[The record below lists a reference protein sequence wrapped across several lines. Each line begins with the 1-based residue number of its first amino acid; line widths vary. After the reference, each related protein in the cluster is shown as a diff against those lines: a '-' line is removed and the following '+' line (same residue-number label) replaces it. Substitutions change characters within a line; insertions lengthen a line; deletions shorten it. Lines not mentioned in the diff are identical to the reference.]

1 VLHRLARLAIA
12 APAWIV
18 AAAVLFAVAA
28 GWYGYSA
35 TQSLSAGGFQDPT
48 AESSRAGR
56 LVADKF
62 GQGDLQL
69 IFMVTA
75 EGGVH
80 SAAARSVATNIVDQ
94 LRTSPFVGEVS
105 STWTATPTGAAALTS
120 RDGRS
125 GIVIAAISGG
135 GSEGQEHA
143 KTLVQQL
150 VVPHE
155 GATVRVGGP
164 AMAYVQINTQTKRD
178 LVVMESIAIPL
189 SFLVLVW
196 VFGGLL
202 AAALPVAVGLLAIV
216 GTMAVLRV
224 VALATEVSTFA
235 LNLTVA
241 LGLAL
246 ALDYTL
252 LIISRYREE
261 RADRADRD
269 TALARTMAT
278 AGRTVLFSALTVAFS
293 MGALALFPMY
303 FLKSFAFAGTAVVT
317 LTAVAALLVAPA
329 AIVLLGDR
337 IDALDVR
344 RLGRRL
350 LRRPDP
356 PPRPVQQLFW
366 YRLTKSVMRHVV
378 LVGLPVI
385 ALLVVL
391 GAPFLGVR
399 WGFPDDRVL
408 PGSASTRQV
417 GDQLRDNFPSNP
429 ASAITAVIPRSGDVS
444 AAELA
449 RYAAQLSRVADV
461 SSVSAP
467 TGSYVDGVR
476 VGPPGAATAMA
487 DGSAFLTVFSTAPL
501 FSASSETQLDRLH
514 AVRGPSGERAQLT
527 GTAQI
532 THDSAA
538 AINARLPLVLG
549 VIATITFV
557 QLFLLTRSVVLP
569 LKALLLNVLSLTAAF
584 GALVWVFQDG
594 HLGGLGTTV
603 TGTLVPNIPVLL
615 FCIAFG
621 LSMDYEVFLISRIHE
636 YWLQSG
642 QTRADN
648 DESVALGLARVG
660 RVVTAAAL
668 VMSISFA
675 ALIAGQVSIVRM
687 FGLGLTLAVLM
698 DATLVRML
706 LVPAFM
712 HVLGRTNWWAPHP
725 LAWLR
730 RNVRIGK
737 ALPQTGGNVF
747 AEGVPPRQTANS
759 RPPHAQR
766 YVSGTPAAVRRMRE
780 DSPPER

>member
-1 VLHRLARLAIA
+1 MLHRLARLAIA
-12 APAWIV
+12 APGLIV
-18 AAAVLFAVAA
+18 AVAVLFAVGA
-28 GWYGYSA
+28 GWYGSSA
-35 TQSLSAGGFQDPT
+35 PKALSAGGLQDPA

-56 LVADKF
+56 LLADKF

-69 IFMVTA
+69 IFMITA

-80 SAAARSVATNIVDQ
+80 SAAARSVATDIVEK
-94 LRTSPFVGEVS
+94 LRHSPFVGAVS
-105 STWTATPTGAAALTS
+105 STWTAPPTGAAALTS
-120 RDGRS
+120 KDGKS
-125 GIVIAAISGG
+125 GIVVAAISGG
-135 GSEGQEHA
+135 GSQGQEHA
-143 KTLVQQL
+143 TALVQRL
-150 VVPHE
+150 VVPHA
-155 GATVRVGGP
+155 GVTVRAGGP

-196 VFGGLL
+196 VFGGLW
-202 AAALPVAVGLLAIV
+202 AAALPVAVGLLAIA
-216 GTMAVLRV
+216 GTTAVLRA
-224 VALATEVSTFA
+224 VALTNEVSIFA
-235 LNLTVA
+235 LNLAVA

-252 LIISRYREE
+252 LIISRFREE
-261 RADRADRD
+261 RAGGAGLD
-269 TALARTMAT
+269 TALTRTMAT

-303 FLKSFAFAGTAVVT
+303 FLKSFAFAGAAVVT

-356 PPRPVQQLFW
+356 APRPVQQVFW
-366 YRLTKSVMRHVV
+366 YRLTKFVMRRVV
-378 LVGLPVI
+378 LVGLPLI
-385 ALLVVL
+385 ALLVLL

-429 ASAITAVIPRSGDVS
+429 ASAVTVVIPHSSDVS
-444 AAELA
+444 SAELA
-449 RYAAQLSRVADV
+449 SYAAQLSRVPDV
-461 SSVSAP
+461 PSVSAP
-467 TGSYVDGVR
+467 AGTYVDGVR
-476 VGPPGAATAMA
+476 VGPPTAATAMT
-487 DGSAFLTVFSTAPL
+487 DGSAFLTVSSTAPL
-501 FSASSETQLDRLH
+501 FSAASETQLDRLH
-514 AVRGPSGERAQLT
+514 AVPGPSRERVQLT

-549 VIATITFV
+549 VIAVVTFV

-621 LSMDYEVFLISRIHE
+621 LSMDYEVFLISRIRE
-636 YWLQSG
+636 Y
-642 QTRADN
+642 
-648 DESVALGLARVG
+648 
-660 RVVTAAAL
+660 
-668 VMSISFA
+668 
-675 ALIAGQVSIVRM
+675 
-687 FGLGLTLAVLM
+687 
-698 DATLVRML
+698 
-706 LVPAFM
+706 
-712 HVLGRTNWWAPHP
+712 
-725 LAWLR
+725 
-730 RNVRIGK
+730 
-737 ALPQTGGNVF
+737 
-747 AEGVPPRQTANS
+747 
-759 RPPHAQR
+759 
-766 YVSGTPAAVRRMRE
+766 
-780 DSPPER
+780 

>member
-1 VLHRLARLAIA
+1 MLHRLARLAIT
-12 APAWIV
+12 APGLIV
-18 AAAVLFAVAA
+18 AVAVLFAVGA
-28 GWYGYSA
+28 GWYGSSA
-35 TQSLSAGGFQDPT
+35 TKSLSAGGFQDPA
-48 AESSRAGR
+48 AESSRSGR
-56 LVADKF
+56 LLVDKF
-62 GQGDLQL
+62 GHGDLQL

-80 SAAARSVATNIVDQ
+80 SAAARSVATDIVER
-94 LRTSPFVGEVS
+94 LHNSPFVSEVS
-105 STWTATPTGAAALTS
+105 STWTATPTGAAALSS
-120 RDGRS
+120 RDGKS
-125 GIVIAAISGG
+125 GLVIAAISGG

-143 KTLVQQL
+143 KALVRQL

-155 GATVRVGGP
+155 GVTVRAGGP
-164 AMAYVQINTQTKRD
+164 AMAYVQINAQTKRD

-202 AAALPVAVGLLAIV
+202 AAALPVAVGLLAIA
-216 GTMAVLRV
+216 GTTAVLRA
-224 VALATEVSTFA
+224 VALTTEVSIFA

-252 LIISRYREE
+252 LIISRFREE
-261 RADRADRD
+261 RADGADRD
-269 TALARTMAT
+269 EAMTRTMAT
-278 AGRTVLFSALTVAFS
+278 AGRTVLFSALTVGFS

-303 FLKSFAFAGTAVVT
+303 FLKSFAFAGAAVVA

-337 IDALDVR
+337 VDALDVR

-350 LRRPDP
+350 LRRPTP
-356 PPRPVQQLFW
+356 AARPVQQLSW
-366 YRLTKSVMRHVV
+366 YRLTKFVMRHVV

-417 GDQLRDNFPSNP
+417 GDQLRDNFPSDP
-429 ASAITAVIPRSGDVS
+429 ASAVTVVIPHSSDVS
-444 AAELA
+444 TAELA
-449 RYAAQLSRVADV
+449 RYAAQLSRVAGV

-467 TGSYVDGVR
+467 GGSYVGGVR
-476 VGPPGAATAMA
+476 VGPPTADTGMA
-487 DGSAFLTVFSTAPL
+487 DGSAFLTVSSTAPL
-501 FSASSETQLDRLH
+501 FSAASETQLDRLH
-514 AVRGPSGERAQLT
+514 AVPGPSGERVQLT

-549 VIATITFV
+549 VIAAVTLV

-621 LSMDYEVFLISRIHE
+621 LSMDYEVFLISRINE
-636 YWLQSG
+636 YWLQSS

-648 DESVALGLARVG
+648 DESVALGLARVA

-675 ALIAGQVSIVRM
+675 ALIAAQVSIVRM

-698 DATLVRML
+698 DATLVRIL

-712 HVLGRTNWWAPHP
+712 HVLGRANWWAPHP

-730 RNVRIGK
+730 GHVRIGE
-737 ALPQTGGNVF
+737 ARPQT
-747 AEGVPPRQTANS
+747 EAN
-759 RPPHAQR
+759 
-766 YVSGTPAAVRRMRE
+766 G
-780 DSPPER
+780 